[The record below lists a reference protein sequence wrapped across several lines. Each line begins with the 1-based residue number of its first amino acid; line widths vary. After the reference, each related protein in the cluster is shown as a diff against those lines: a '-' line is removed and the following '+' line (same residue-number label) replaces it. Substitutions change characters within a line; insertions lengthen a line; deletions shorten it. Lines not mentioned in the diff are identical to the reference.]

1 MAVDYLLASEGSGY
15 LPHRLVRGHLSRG
28 RLKLVARARRFSVPV
43 AALYPE
49 AREESEF
56 APILDS
62 LRARVARY
70 A

>member
-1 MAVDYLLASEGSGY
+1 M
-15 LPHRLVRGHLSRG
+15 
-28 RLKLVARARRFSVPV
+28 KLVARARRFSVPV

-49 AREESEF
+49 AREEAEF
-56 APILDS
+56 GPILNS